1 MRTMAVWLGAVLMAG
16 GMWSASGISQ
26 GLADEPAAPSRSSE
40 VTGGA
45 AGKETGD
52 LAEAAPTVTLKQA
65 IHFVASDG
73 SDVVAEA
80 GTYQIDAAD
89 TNLSLTAEGRAPL
102 LLEAKPTTH
111 SENIDSPLTVMVPG
125 DDPDLLHIVLLQPN
139 GQALDA
145 PGSLSGTR
153 SRGDFAM
160 MLATSSQIQF
170 AVMQA
175 APPMPPPVVNSSRVL
190 QGQAAPPLSTLQQF
204 SVQQTPLTFAV
215 VSYGGKCLDFGA
227 PPQVG
232 GAPVFIYTCN
242 GTIAQQVVVQE
253 INTRHEVILRAGT
266 QVIGVR
272 GAATRPSVMS
282 RGVGATSEALLELQ
296 NEKDRLS
303 PTLLTSAA
311 GQVFALDGDSIIL
324 ASDRTKVVKV
334 QGNRGRD
341 RTPLVLGRRDLAD
354 NEFWTFDATDKSNR
368 KPTSGFVR
376 VPQEKDF
383 ARAVNDARWGTVIDV
398 DPGVSIALNPP
409 LPLYVPEGVTI
420 RGVRRGMRF
429 GPELSA
435 PKGFDG
441 TMLDIR
447 FSDVRVTGLRLRGPS
462 RSTVDEASNKDARAI
477 DVIDSANRVLIDH
490 NDISDWPA
498 QGVRVNGDDE
508 PAVCNDH
515 RDPRGYRPNNVRVAL
530 NFIHH
535 NQKQNRGYGVQ
546 AHTNSFPLIDG
557 NTFVS
562 NRHAIEASGTGC
574 TNYLAWNNLVL
585 STAPLQDRTGPF
597 NGYTHD
603 FDVHGTERLKL
614 DIIVDIDLTGG
625 FGGNA
630 GQYFEIARNTFLG
643 TNRQNFDLRGEPSYL
658 VEIHHNVSLK
668 SFGDAIGCS
677 YCGGG
682 VNKLKVSDTNQFSV
696 LPNPTTRLGVGDFDG
711 DGRDDLFLATGAA
724 WYYAPAGNAEWRFL
738 NAQTDGIG
746 TLLFGDFDAD
756 GRTDVFTQ
764 RGGAWLVSW
773 AGASQW
779 ERINGSDQ
787 ALSEFRIGDFVGD
800 RRADVFYADGQRWWV
815 SDGGTGPF
823 VNTQDSGFR
832 AVDLGFGD
840 FNGDGK
846 TDVVGVV
853 SGKWMVS
860 LNATGSWAGFPL
872 RTALTKTMAGM
883 IIADF
888 NGNGR
893 ADVAQAYGK
902 SVSYDGRGNWTNLP
916 ARPGL
921 FAAVGRFDANPGAD
935 ILFYWTGYN
944 YLGIQ
949 SSGVGAPQRQ
959 SRQDMR

>member
-1 MRTMAVWLGAVLMAG
+1 MWLLLT
-16 GMWSASGISQ
+16 
-26 GLADEPAAPSRSSE
+26 GLNS
-40 VTGGA
+40 V
-45 AGKETGD
+45 
-52 LAEAAPTVTLKQA
+52 AEATSTLTLEHPV
-65 IHFVASDG
+65 HFTASDG
-73 SDVVAEA
+73 SDIIVDA
-80 GTYQIDAAD
+80 GSYTAD
-89 TNLSLTAEGRAPL
+89 TLVGSRIRLNAQGGATFFLDAQA
-102 LLEAKPTTH
+102 TTH
-111 SENIDSPLTVMVPG
+111 SEELEAPLAIVMPG
-125 DDPDLLHIVLLQPN
+125 DDPDVVHVALLLPN

-145 PGSLSGTR
+145 LGSLSGVR
-153 SRGDFAM
+153 PRGVNA
-160 MLATSSQIQF
+160 
-170 AVMQA
+170 AVLSAANFQAVLTMQLHVL
-175 APPMPPPVVNSSRVL
+175 PP
-190 QGQAAPPLSTLQQF
+190 AF
-204 SVQQTPLTFAV
+204 SV
-215 VSYGGKCLDFGA
+215 VSYGGKCLDFGP
-227 PPQVG
+227 PPQVS

-253 INTRHEVILRAGT
+253 INDRHEVILRAGT
-266 QVIGVR
+266 KVIGVK
-272 GAATRPSVMS
+272 GSAASPPVLS
-282 RGVGATSEALLELQ
+282 RGVDPIVRDHRGKAPLSPPPPAPALPDKGAILQDHRSKAPLPAPPLVMVMPVAPPGFAGELLLELQ
-296 NEKDRLS
+296 DEPNRQGGRMETTAIS
-303 PTLLTSAA
+303 GSASA
-311 GQVFALDGDSIIL
+311 SGQVFALDGDSIIL
-324 ASDRTKVVKV
+324 VSDRTKVVKV

-354 NEFWTFDATDKSNR
+354 AEFWTFVATDKSNR

-376 VPQEKDF
+376 VPQEKDL
-383 ARAVNDARWGTVIDV
+383 ARAVNEARWGTVIEV

-420 RGVRRGMRF
+420 RGDRRGIRF

-477 DVIDSANRVLIDH
+477 HVLDSANRVLIDH

-498 QGVRVNGDDE
+498 QGVRVSGADE

-515 RDPRGYRPNNVRVAL
+515 RDPRGYRPNNVRVAR

-546 AHTNSFPLIDG
+546 AHINSFPLIDG
-557 NTFVS
+557 NTFYS

-585 STAPLQDRTGPF
+585 STAPLQDRVGPF
-597 NGYTHD
+597 NDYTHD

-614 DIIVDIDLTGG
+614 NVIVDIDLTGG

-630 GQYFEIARNTFLG
+630 GQYFEISRNTFLG

-658 VEIHHNVSLK
+658 VEMHHNVSLR
-668 SFGDAIGCS
+668 SLGDAIGCS

-682 VNKLKVSDTNQFSV
+682 ISKLKVSDTNQFSV
-696 LPNPTTRLGVGDFDG
+696 LPNPTTRLGVGDIDG

-738 NAQTDGIG
+738 NAQADGIAG
-746 TLLFGDFDAD
+746 LLFGDFDAD

-764 RGGAWLVSW
+764 RGREWLVSW
-773 AGASQW
+773 GAASPW
-779 ERINGSDQ
+779 EKINESNP
-787 ALSEFRIGDFVGD
+787 ALSEFRVGDFIGDK
-800 RRADVFYADGQRWWV
+800 RADVFYSDGQRWWV
-815 SDGGTGPF
+815 SDGGVGSFT
-823 VNTQDSGFR
+823 NTQDSGFR
-832 AVDLGFGD
+832 AKDLGFGD

-860 LNATGSWAGFPL
+860 LSATGSWADFPL
-872 RTALTKTMAGM
+872 RAALTTTMTGL

-893 ADVAQAYGK
+893 ADIAQAYGK
-902 SVSYDGRGNWTNLP
+902 SVSYDGRGNWTGLP
-916 ARPGL
+916 SRPGT
-921 FAAVGRFDANPGAD
+921 FAAVGRFDAKPGVD
-935 ILFYWTGYN
+935 IVFYWTN
-944 YLGIQ
+944 DNHLGIQ
-949 SSGVGAPQRQ
+949 SSGNGAAVRH
-959 SRQDMR
+959 SRQHMR